1 MAHNTGNRPAEVFG
15 YSSANKSN
23 AAQQARQQHWCPF
36 VDKVCNKQSRL
47 IDYPFGVCSA
57 EHRGNINAVC
67 PRRFEE
73 RGRVEG
79 VSRVI
84 EDIALHY
91 FGDLNNVIPFAEVK
105 LPNVGTIDYVLVK
118 HRPMKAE
125 VEDFVTVEFQSDST
139 SGTGQLVQGLRDF
152 VAGSDIQKQT
162 YSFGMNT
169 YDTIKRSVI
178 QLLNKGIVYEAW
190 KIKCYWVIQE
200 YIYANLVK
208 RYGLKTEGYVPE
220 HASRFALYNLKQ
232 KGNRLTL
239 TPSRFVST
247 TVDDVYEAMKNNPGL
262 PNKDGFVKV
271 LNVKLKA
278 RLGVTFGP

>member
-1 MAHNTGNRPAEVFG
+1 MARNARNHPAEIFG
-15 YSSANKSN
+15 YPPANKSD
-23 AAQQARQQHWCPF
+23 AARQAHQQHWCPF

-73 RGRVEG
+73 PGGIEG
-79 VSRVI
+79 VPRVI
-84 EDIALHY
+84 EDIATHY
-91 FGDLNNVIPFAEVK
+91 FGDFNNVIPFAEVK

-125 VEDFVTVEFQSDST
+125 VDDFVTVEFQTDST
-139 SGTGQLVQGLRDF
+139 TGTGQLVQGLRDF
-152 VAGSDIQKQT
+152 VAGRDIQKQT
-162 YSFGMNT
+162 YAFGTNT
-169 YDTIKRSVI
+169 YDTIKRSVT

-190 KIKCYWVIQE
+190 GIRCYWVIQE

-208 RYGLKTEGYVPE
+208 RYGLKTEGYSPE
-220 HASRFALYNLKQ
+220 HASWFALYNLKQ

-247 TVDDVYEAMKNNPGL
+247 TVDAVYQAMKNNPGL
-262 PNKDGFVKV
+262 PNRERFVQV
-271 LNVKLKA
+271 LDAKLKA
-278 RLGVTFGP
+278 KLGVTFGA